1 MKPILYLVD
10 KFIIHVNETNIGRRE
25 RERESR
31 GSCISFIIENKTLD
45 KQNNLKGKSR
55 HSFMS
60 ENWGGGGVE
69 KFFW

>member
-1 MKPILYLVD
+1 MWMKQTLV
-10 KFIIHVNETNIGRRE
+10 EE

-60 ENWGGGGVE
+60 ENGGGVE

>member
-1 MKPILYLVD
+1 MKQTLV
-10 KFIIHVNETNIGRRE
+10 EERE

-60 ENWGGGGVE
+60 ENWGGGVE